1 MNRSAQ
7 VPQNSIS
14 DVVPSAQPEAAESVR
29 QPVVN
34 SAVRNQAI
42 STYTKVIA
50 TLNVRI
56 SLAAAQK
63 MASCLADYVS
73 PSGCDFAKE
82 VEMLIECIHMLTRPE
97 WYNDNYVDPE
107 TQVAI
112 VECAEKYLH
121 DKPRTSSIYGP
132 SDMGKLAECIWRAR
146 TDIIPVPIM

>member
-1 MNRSAQ
+1 MNKTTQ
-7 VPQNSIS
+7 VSSNSTPDAI
-14 DVVPSAQPEAAESVR
+14 PSVQSEAAESVR
-29 QPVVN
+29 RPEI
-34 SAVRNQAI
+34 SPAVRNQAI

-97 WYNDNYVDPE
+97 WYNDDHVDGE

-146 TDIIPVPIM
+146 TDIIPAPII